1 MKWLF
6 IALPIILLI
15 FIIGCNEMSSNII
28 VTEEIRESY
37 EACMRLKRNAPYF
50 NLNCHRLLEK
60 ISKPE
65 TADKQ
70 EANKKGVKTLS
81 TYESNT
87 IKVNKIEEIKLKK
100 FIRRISIENRMR
112 MK

>member
-1 MKWLF
+1 MKWIF

-15 FIIGCNEMSSNII
+15 FIVGCNELSSNII
-28 VTEEIRESY
+28 ANEEIRESF
-37 EACMRLKRNAPYF
+37 EACCRLKKNAPYF

-60 ISKPE
+60 IPKPE
-65 TADKQ
+65 TVDRH
-70 EANKKGVKTLS
+70 EVNKKAVKTLS
-81 TYESNT
+81 SYESNT

-100 FIRRISIENRMR
+100 FIRRLINESKKR

>member
-15 FIIGCNEMSSNII
+15 FIIGCNELSSNII
-28 VTEEIRESY
+28 VNEEIRESF
-37 EACMRLKRNAPYF
+37 EACMRLNKKAPYF
-50 NLNCHRLLEK
+50 NLNCHHLLEK

-65 TADKQ
+65 TVDKSGD
-70 EANKKGVKTLS
+70 NKTGVKTLS

-100 FIRRISIENRMR
+100 FILRLSHENKMR